1 MKKYTQEEIK
11 ELVKLHN
18 AWIKNTNE
26 GKRLVL
32 NNADLSG
39 ANLRG
44 ADLSES
50 NLNGANLRAAA
61 PMFFCEF
68 FQGMEVLQMRGNKS
82 KESIFGI
89 YWSGRLVGHCY
100 FGEIY
105 TVADLIKLV
114 GTYMPPTIE
123 ELKEY
128 DLKYGSDIW
137 YCKFHPSQYAWIYD
151 RVITL
156 IEQK

>member
-1 MKKYTQEEIK
+1 MQFSQNNI
-11 ELVKLHN
+11 
-18 AWIKNTNE
+18 I
-26 GKRLVL
+26 L
-32 NNADLSG
+32 NNEDAMKVLQDKTIRQIGFS
-39 ANLRG
+39 
-44 ADLSES
+44 
-50 NLNGANLRAAA
+50 

-68 FQGMEVLQMRGNKS
+68 FQGMEVLQMRGNES
-82 KESIFGI
+82 KEYIFGI
-89 YWSGRLVGHCY
+89 YWSRRLVGHCY
-100 FGEIY
+100 FGERY

-151 RVITL
+151 RVITP
-156 IEQK
+156 IEEK